1 MPFSISTPT
10 CVPIRI
16 IFGRPT
22 NKYCQILVSGSPS
35 LKVTSAT
42 QQPQRSL
49 FKSTIDIYSVW
60 RTERAALEEEI
71 YFEKSP
77 KCCLRSLFH
86 RKERLFWAPPFG
98 SLGSDIAM
106 TCRWWWNSI
115 QRQLLTISLSGDL
128 YFSLLSSWTIASR
141 GLYKRISGANLF
153 ERATKYSQIWTD
165 LNNLPKVIDLN
176 RSSGRL
182 SGNK

>member
-42 QQPQRSL
+42 QQLQRSL

-77 KCCLRSLFH
+77 KCCLRSLFQ
-86 RKERLFWAPPFG
+86 ETLFWAPPFG
-98 SLGSDIAM
+98 SLRSDIAM

-141 GLYKRISGANLF
+141 IRGSAAPIGLKEQQNIRKS
-153 ERATKYSQIWTD
+153 EQIWTIS
-165 LNNLPKVIDLN
+165 PKVIDLN